1 MPHSAVGLYVA
12 QAKDS
17 QHEMSNGLS
26 LHLGDLQLE
35 LVFSLC
41 QNRQGCQKD
50 SPEKRVPACLSFQI
64 VCLVIK
70 GTDFSP
76 TDLDLGLGWA
86 TNKLLGAISMLWPSP
101 ASIEQCN

>member
-41 QNRQGCQKD
+41 QNRQGC
-50 SPEKRVPACLSFQI
+50 
-64 VCLVIK
+64 
-70 GTDFSP
+70 
-76 TDLDLGLGWA
+76 
-86 TNKLLGAISMLWPSP
+86 
-101 ASIEQCN
+101 